1 MPSHPNQNNTVPAG
15 NALPAG
21 SAAPAD
27 SADAPPVDAPP
38 AGAPPVDAPP
48 AAAPPARASPAGA
61 ATRPVP
67 GPARPPGSAVGG
79 SFGGPFGAPA
89 FRTERQPRTAPAG
102 HMIVCG
108 DDALAHRLAGELHG
122 VYGERVTL
130 LVPVRPDAPST
141 PIARTGRALA
151 LFGRVTAAVTRTTAA
166 TAAGGDGDG
175 DGGEPTGTLRVVEA
189 AEADDRALV
198 DAGVERAAAL
208 ALVHEDD
215 ETNIRAALT
224 ARRLNPRLRLVIRLY
239 NRKLGQH
246 LETLLDQ
253 AAAVAE
259 PGLDPEKLDAATTVL
274 SDVDTAAPG
283 LAAAA
288 VAGTT
293 KVVQA
298 GGLLLQALE
307 RTPPAGEAPDPGR
320 CTLALLSATARD
332 PAGCEGSERSGDEGP
347 RLLPD
352 DRTVAAATGRAAIT
366 LEAVTPAAPSSPPGR
381 FGGSG
386 LPVASLFSRRLRWSL
401 GGAAGAVLALALA
414 STFTTGDHP
423 LHAAYLTLLDV
434 FAIGDPAVGE
444 PTGRQVLQILAGFV
458 GLLLLPVIVAA
469 LLEGLGTFRTATTLR
484 RPPRGLSGHVVLLGL
499 GKVGTRVLARLRR
512 MDIPVVCVES
522 DPEARGIAVARR
534 LRVPTVIGDVTEEGV
549 LEAARI
555 HRAHALLALTSVD
568 ITNLEAALSA
578 RSVSPDLRV
587 VLRLYDDDFATAVYR
602 TLRTAHPE
610 ALTRSRSVSHLAA
623 PAFAGAM
630 MGRRILGAVPVE
642 RRVLLFAAVDV
653 ADHPLLEHRT
663 VADAFTPG
671 AWRVVALDRTAPAY
685 GVPYGTGAAD
695 RGQDWRLAPDRVL
708 GPADR
713 VIVAATRRGLAEL
726 LGRGAVTGRGA
737 AAPAPDNSVR
747 AERG

>member
-1 MPSHPNQNNTVPAG
+1 MPSHPNQNNAVPAG
-15 NALPAG
+15 SALPAG
-21 SAAPAD
+21 STAATG
-27 SADAPPVDAPP
+27 SADAPPVDVPPLDAPP

-48 AAAPPARASPAGA
+48 AGASPAGA
-61 ATRPVP
+61 ATRAVP
-67 GPARPPGSAVGG
+67 APARPPGSAA
-79 SFGGPFGAPA
+79 GGPFGAPA

-130 LVPVRPDAPST
+130 LVPVRPDAPRT

-151 LFGRVTAAVTRTTAA
+151 LFGRVTAAVTRTTTPTAAA
-166 TAAGGDGDG
+166 TGGDGDG

-259 PGLDPEKLDAATTVL
+259 PGLDPEKRDAATTVL

-366 LEAVTPAAPSSPPGR
+366 LEAVTPAAPSSPSGR

-401 GGAAGAVLALALA
+401 GGAAAAVLALALA

-549 LEAARI
+549 LEAARV

-630 MGRRILGAVPVE
+630 MGRQILGAVPVE

-653 ADHPLLEHRT
+653 ADHPLLADRK

-685 GVPYGTGAAD
+685 GGPYGTGAAD

-708 GPADR
+708 GPDDR

-726 LGRGAVTGRGA
+726 LGRGAATGRGT
-737 AAPAPDNSVR
+737 AAPVPDNSVR
-747 AERG
+747 SERG